1 MNSTLSIPVLI
12 RSAWIPILFVG
23 IMWVVH
29 SITTYGGVS
38 FVSYGIHPRDWVGLR
53 GILFAPFIHGD
64 WKHLV
69 NNSIPLL
76 LLGTSLFYF
85 YKRSAWYV
93 WLYGW
98 LISGLWV
105 WVAAR
110 ASFHIGASGLVYVL
124 AFYLFFSGL
133 FNRNMHMMGISLLV
147 IFLYGSMVW
156 GIFPIE
162 DGISWES
169 HLFGGVLGLA
179 MAFVFRKEGP
189 QRKKYR
195 LDEGIDE
202 LEERF
207 GEEYW
212 KQPTTLQQ
220 GARPLRIR
228 YIFKPRID
236 AKPPQPNE
244 QQKSPEENHRAR

>member
-1 MNSTLSIPVLI
+1 M
-12 RSAWIPILFVG
+12 RSAWVPILFVG
-23 IMWVVH
+23 IMGIVH
-29 SITTYGGVS
+29 AITTWGDVS

-53 GILFAPFIHGD
+53 GIIFGPFIHGD

-69 NNSIPLL
+69 NNSVPLL

-85 YKRSAWYV
+85 YKRTAWYV

-98 LISGLWV
+98 FISGLWV

-110 ASFHIGASGLVYVL
+110 GSFHIGASGLVYVL
-124 AFYLFFSGL
+124 AFYLFFSGV
-133 FNRNMHMMGISLLV
+133 FNRNLNMMGISLLV
-147 IFLYGSMVW
+147 IFLYGSMIW

-179 MAFVFRKEGP
+179 MAFVFRKDGP
-189 QRKKYR
+189 QRKKFR
-195 LDEGIDE
+195 LDDGIDE

-212 KQPTTLQQ
+212 KQPTILQQ

-228 YIFKPRID
+228 YIFKPRTEV
-236 AKPPQPNE
+236 KSE
-244 QQKSPEENHRAR
+244 EGQQKSPEENHRAQ